1 MDDDLGRL
9 DDVHV
14 HLHAHLEE
22 EELRVGLQA
31 VHFQYLGVVGVIYA
45 HPQVGVHARRE
56 VAHDDGMLR
65 HARNRN
71 DTFALEAVTVHLA
84 VLGVFHHLVG
94 DILVVGVP
102 RFPAHDDAQ
111 ARALADLLGAFPPHR
126 VEGRLDRST
135 VLELGRTGDDAL
147 AARDGLGVG
156 GVHVVDDTLD
166 DPVEVFLLTGS
177 DLHGTGGSRD
187 ACGGRTALGRSPDG
201 IADELV
207 FLVHQK
213 AQHRGLQLGVELAE
227 DEVARRLCE
236 FPVRLEI
243 ARIEFEV
250 NHELGGF
257 QVAFRELVF
266 VLAVL
271 TFGPVRTLGRGHVV
285 LNDVS
290 QPDGGKS
297 VLVLDAGLD
306 VDQPL
311 TEGVVALRRIG
322 EQVFQYLSGIAV
334 L

>member
-1 MDDDLGRL
+1 MDDDFGRL

-14 HLHAHLEE
+14 HLHSHLEE
-22 EELRVGLQA
+22 EEFRVGLQA
-31 VHFQYLGVVGVIYA
+31 VHFEDFGIVGVIDT
-45 HPQVGVHARRE
+45 HPQVGIHARRE
-56 VAHDDGMLR
+56 VAHDNGVLRYARDG
-65 HARNRN
+65 
-71 DTFALEAVTVHLA
+71 DDALTLETVAVYLA
-84 VLGVFHHLVG
+84 VLGVFYHLVG

-111 ARALADLLGAFPPHR
+111 ARPLADLLGAFLPHR

-135 VLELGRTGDDAL
+135 VLELCRTGDDAL
-147 AARDGLGVG
+147 AACDGLGIG
-156 GVHVVDDTLD
+156 GVHVVDDALD
-166 DPVEVFLLTGS
+166 DPVEVFLLAGS

-187 ACGGRTALGRSPDG
+187 ACGGRTALGRGPDG

-227 DEVARRLCE
+227 DEVARRLRE
-236 FPVRLEI
+236 FPVRLEV

-257 QVAFRELVF
+257 EMAFRELVF
-266 VLAVL
+266 VLAVFA
-271 TFGPVRTLGRGHVV
+271 FGSVRALGRGHVV

-290 QPDGGKS
+290 QPDGRQG

-306 VDQPL
+306 VYQPL
-311 TEGVVALRRIG
+311 TVGVVALRRVG
-322 EQVFQYLSGIAV
+322 EQVLQYLSGIAV